1 MLPKGSFQKPM
12 NYNNNDNFIRIN
24 ICLVFS
30 PKLNTDKKKRKEI
43 EAICLER
50 LKAVIWTIVRY
61 IEYTLIIIILLY

>member
-24 ICLVFS
+24 VCLVFS
-30 PKLNTDKKKRKEI
+30 PKLNRDQKKKKKI

-50 LKAVIWTIVRY
+50 LKAVIRTIVN
-61 IEYTLIIIILLY
+61 